1 MSSVD
6 FVLSNLDQSLTMSVS
21 GDILKAQPVT
31 ITADATAE
39 FYVDTQ
45 DFQNIF
51 MFQTDSDDVD
61 TITNETDTKYFVR
74 KAQVPA
80 NMVVNPCHAWVS
92 TGAIATADRLGV
104 IADNRELVK
113 HDFIRHIAKSLFNT
127 HLGVD
132 LFTNEDVVKYDLA
145 YKGHNEAWLNGV
157 YASLNNVSDASLNVT
172 THAGNYGTDAS
183 YGLYLTND
191 ASGNDNLCRELLK
204 QIAYVAP
211 NRLATLG
218 STASIVVDGSNG
230 YYKMPFLDGDSI
242 SFVLTVNAA
251 ENQHLL
257 VNSGTPV
264 PARTYRIR
272 LNIRDT
278 VTKGAT
284 HADGTNVIVSD
295 TAPALYDGVSV
306 TDNLNTSFPYG
317 AV

>member
-1 MSSVD
+1 MSTVS
-6 FVLSNLDQSLTMSVS
+6 FVLSALDQSLTMSVS
-21 GDILKAQPVT
+21 GDILKAQPIVPT
-31 ITADATAE
+31 TDAVAE
-39 FYVDTQ
+39 FYVKTLDL
-45 DFQNIF
+45 QNLF

-61 TITNETDTKYFVR
+61 TITNTTDTKYFVR
-74 KAQVPA
+74 QSQLPA
-80 NMVVNPCHAWVS
+80 ALVLNPCHAWVS
-92 TGAIATADRLGV
+92 TNAIATADRLGV

-132 LFTNEDVVKYDLA
+132 LFTNEDLVKYDLA
-145 YKGHNEAWLNGV
+145 YKGHNEAWKNGV
-157 YASLNNVSDASLNVT
+157 LASISGVSDVSLNTT

-191 ASGNDNLCRELLK
+191 ASGSNNLCRELLR
-204 QIAYVAP
+204 QIGYVAP

-218 STASIVVDGSNG
+218 STPSIVVDGSNG

-242 SFVLTVNAA
+242 SFVLTINAA
-251 ENQHLL
+251 PNQHLV
-257 VNSGTPV
+257 VNKGTAV

-272 LNIRDT
+272 LNVRDN
-278 VTKGAT
+278 VLKASS

-295 TAPALYDGVSV
+295 TAPLLYNGEVPA
-306 TDNLNTSFPYG
+306 DNLNNSFPY

>member
-6 FVLSNLDQSLTMSVS
+6 FVLSNLDQSLTMSIS
-21 GDILKAQPVT
+21 GDILKAQPLA

-39 FYVDTQ
+39 FYIKTL

-61 TITNETDTKYFVR
+61 TITNGTDTKYFVR
-74 KAQVPA
+74 KAQMSSD
-80 NMVVNPCHAWVS
+80 MVVNPCHAWVS
-92 TGAIATADRLGV
+92 SGAIATADRLGV
-104 IADNRELVK
+104 ISDNRELVK

-157 YASLNNVSDASLNVT
+157 YSNINNVSDLSLNTT
-172 THAGNYGTDAS
+172 THAGKYGTDAT
-183 YGLYLTND
+183 YGKYLTND
-191 ASGNDNLCRELLK
+191 ASGNNNLCRELLK
-204 QIAYVAP
+204 QLAYVAP

-218 STASIVVDGSNG
+218 STPSVVVDGSNG

-251 ENQHLL
+251 TNQHLV
-257 VNSGTPV
+257 VNKATAV

-272 LNIRDT
+272 LNVRDT

-284 HADGTNVIVSD
+284 HADGTNVVVSD
-295 TAPALYDGVSV
+295 TAPLLYNGVAPAS
-306 TDNLNTSFPYG
+306 NLNTSYPYSS
-317 AV
+317 